1 MDQKLCKR
9 MLNVELPGRKIKWKP
24 QRMFMDV
31 VKKHMRRVAVK
42 EKNVARHRQLWHRED
57 VLNTEGSSWREKK
70 KRFRVFILKG
80 ICCSIKNVIHFQV
93 VFYLVK
99 KNMKATCFV
108 VFSHLLTFFFSQS
121 TSCDFA
127 SFSSAHAPHT
137 TRVANVWTRCMRR
150 SLESWY
156 RCKIHHRRS
165 HFASYR

>member
-1 MDQKLCKR
+1 MKTTEDVHGCSEEAHAEGCCERKECCQAQATLAQ
-9 MLNVELPGRKIKWKP
+9 GRCAEHWREQLKG
-24 QRMFMDV
+24 
-31 VKKHMRRVAVK
+31 K
-42 EKNVARHRQLWHRED
+42 EK
-57 VLNTEGSSWREKK
+57 K
-70 KRFRVFILKG
+70 FRVFILKG

-127 SFSSAHAPHT
+127 SFSSARAPHT